1 MDHVTSSID
10 PTSQTPTTLRR
21 PASKSSTKQPAF
33 PHKNK
38 HERPKATKVR
48 LAILGAKIKNRTKPA
63 SASRISARKTCVKPM
78 VRLICVHVKNR
89 LGMYSEVLC
98 SSSKSIGYF
107 KKCLA
112 FNIGIKP
119 ETILLKWKGM
129 KLFND
134 ALMLADYEIG
144 VGLKLYLEIVT
155 TG

>member
-63 SASRISARKTCVKPM
+63 SASRISAP
-78 VRLICVHVKNR
+78 
-89 LGMYSEVLC
+89 
-98 SSSKSIGYF
+98 
-107 KKCLA
+107 